1 MPSSNFDQEIEDFI
15 RDAFEENYEQ
25 LRVESGRA
33 ITPDVKETALN
44 QAILYW
50 RKLREVAENITD
62 TEVRLSFPNN
72 STPSGRNF
80 SIEGVVD
87 LLRDGDQ
94 TLMYDIKTHD
104 ADTVRA
110 NLSLYEQQLNV
121 YAFIWHELRKQ
132 DLDGMAIIAT
142 DYPETIKEALASHDP
157 KVIQYALQDWNP
169 VVPIKYNPE
178 HVDETIQ
185 EFGCVVDQIEDGKFS
200 PPPLEILKEALPGSI
215 AVRFATRV
223 CRNCDARFSCAS
235 YRQYA
240 WSGDRRVAEKNLTQY
255 FGDFPPDLEEET
267 WRTAGLDAARPVE
280 DLRADFAR
288 S

>member
-142 DYPETIKEALASHDP
+142 NRPNKIGTRWSLLGTTRNTLMRRFKSLVVSWTKLKAASFH
-157 KVIQYALQDWNP
+157 
-169 VVPIKYNPE
+169 
-178 HVDETIQ
+178 
-185 EFGCVVDQIEDGKFS
+185 
-200 PPPLEILKEALPGSI
+200 
-215 AVRFATRV
+215 
-223 CRNCDARFSCAS
+223 
-235 YRQYA
+235 
-240 WSGDRRVAEKNLTQY
+240 RRL
-255 FGDFPPDLEEET
+255 
-267 WRTAGLDAARPVE
+267 
-280 DLRADFAR
+280 LRH
-288 S
+288 

>member
-1 MPSSNFDQEIEDFI
+1 MLSSDIDQEIEDFI
-15 RDAFEENYEQ
+15 RVAFEENYEQ

-50 RKLREVAENITD
+50 RKLKEIAENITD

-72 STPSGRNF
+72 STPAGRNY

-104 ADTVRA
+104 ADMVRA

-121 YAFIWHELRKQ
+121 YAFIWHELREQ

-142 DYPETIKEALASHDP
+142 DCPESIKESLASHDP
-157 KVIQYALQDWNP
+157 KMIQYALQDWNP
-169 VVPIKYNPE
+169 VVPIIYDPG
-178 HVDETIQ
+178 HVDETIH

-200 PPPLEILKEALPGSI
+200 PPPLETLKEALPGSVAI
-215 AVRFATRV
+215 RFATRV
-223 CRNCDARFSCAS
+223 CRNCDARFSCSA
-235 YRQYA
+235 YRLYM
-240 WSGDRRVAEKNLTQY
+240 RRGYGRPDGAFERNY
-255 FGDFPPDLEEET
+255 SDLEIGESLDE
-267 WRTAGLDAARPVE
+267 WRTAGLDATGNGE
-280 DLRADFAR
+280 ELL
-288 S
+288 